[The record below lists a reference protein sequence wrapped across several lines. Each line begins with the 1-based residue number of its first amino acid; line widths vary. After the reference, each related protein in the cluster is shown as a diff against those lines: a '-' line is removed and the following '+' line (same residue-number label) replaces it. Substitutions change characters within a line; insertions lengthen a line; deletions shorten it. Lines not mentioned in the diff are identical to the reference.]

1 VLKFSPA
8 EGHYFKEFLSM
19 ERYAKSLI
27 VVILIS
33 FLAACSSESGDE
45 GKADKKQQA
54 TSDTTFYFGARIIPG
69 DGSPAMEEATFIVSN
84 GKFTAVGKK
93 GDFTPPKG
101 SGRVDLSGRTLTPIF
116 FNLQA
121 QPGLSNGPLYGP
133 KNYSRESVMA
143 DLDRYAYY
151 GIMGVLSGGTD
162 DNDLATQI
170 RDDQKQG
177 KANGA
182 RLFSSGRGIVAKG
195 GGPAGLGN
203 IPIAV
208 SGESDARKAVADQA
222 DKKVDAIKLWM
233 DDGEGKGAKLKADAY
248 TAAIDE
254 AHKHNLKVVAEVF
267 DLSDAKDLVKAGV
280 DGFVTSIRDR
290 EADDQLISAMKEKNV
305 FLAPALTSA
314 EAKFVYADKPNW
326 LGEQTMRE
334 AYPAQLSAYLMD
346 SITVNKFKRN
356 ADLGALRQEY
366 ATAMKNLKKLA
377 DGGVKIAL
385 GTNSGS
391 ADTYPGYFDLREM
404 IAMAEAGMQPADVIK
419 AATSVPAAFLGDNDH
434 GTIAVGKAAD
444 FLSMPNSPL
453 EKMTNIK
460 DVGSL
465 YLKGAEVERSSM
477 IQNITINVPKITEK
491 DRAADAAAEAEA
503 ARLAAEAKLPHYGK
517 FVLGS
522 SAMVRSMAVPT
533 PKGSKADIKPGPPD
547 RITVSMKG
555 ASASEL
561 HEFYAKALPTY
572 KWNASGNCWQRQNP
586 ISNKGETLCVESA
599 NNSAA
604 IQITEK

>member
-1 VLKFSPA
+1 
-8 EGHYFKEFLSM
+8 M
-19 ERYAKSLI
+19 QRYAKSLI
-27 VVILIS
+27 VAALIS
-33 FLAACSSESGDE
+33 LLAACSSESGDQ
-45 GKADKKQQA
+45 GKGETKKQQGGN
-54 TSDTTFYFGARIIPG
+54 DITFYFGARVIPG
-69 DGSPAMEEATFIVSN
+69 DGSPIIEGATFIISN
-84 GKFTAVGKK
+84 GKFTALGKK
-93 GDFTPPKG
+93 GEVQPPRG
-101 SGRVDLSGRTLTPIF
+101 GGQVDLNGRTVLPVL

-133 KNYSRESVMA
+133 KNYTRESVTA
-143 DLDRYAYY
+143 DLDRYAYF
-151 GIMGVLSGGTD
+151 GVMGVLSGGTD

-170 RDDQKQG
+170 KDDQKQG

-182 RLFSSGRGIVAKG
+182 RLFSAGRGIVAKG

-208 SGESDARKAVADQA
+208 ANESDARKAVADQA

-233 DDGEGKGAKLKADAY
+233 DDGEGKGAKLKSDVY
-248 TAAIDE
+248 TAAINE

-267 DLSDAKDLVKAGV
+267 DLADAKDLVKAGV

-290 EADDQLISAMKEKNV
+290 EVDDQLISAMKEKNV
-305 FLAPALTSA
+305 FLAPALTTA

-334 AYPAQLSAYLMD
+334 VYPAQLSAYLMD
-346 SITVNKFKRN
+346 TVTVNKFKRN
-356 ADLGALRQEY
+356 ENLGALRQAY
-366 ATAMKNLKKLA
+366 TTATKNLKKLA

-391 ADTYPGYFDLREM
+391 PDTYPGYFEAREM
-404 IAMAEAGMQPADVIK
+404 IAMADAGMDPAAVIK
-419 AATSVPAAFLGDNDH
+419 AATVVPAAFLGDNDH

-444 FLSMPNSPL
+444 FLAMGNNPL
-453 EKMTNIK
+453 EKMSYIK
-460 DVGSL
+460 DIGSL
-465 YLKGAEVERSSM
+465 YLRGAEVERSGL

-491 DRAADAAAEAEA
+491 DRAADAAAEVEA

-533 PKGSKADIKPGPPD
+533 PKGSKADIKPGPPE
-547 RITVSMKG
+547 RITLSMRG
-555 ASASEL
+555 ASAAEL
-561 HEFYAKALPTY
+561 H
-572 KWNASGNCWQRQNP
+572 
-586 ISNKGETLCVESA
+586 
-599 NNSAA
+599 
-604 IQITEK
+604 

>member
-1 VLKFSPA
+1 
-8 EGHYFKEFLSM
+8 M

-27 VVILIS
+27 AVMLIS
-33 FLAACSSESGDE
+33 LLAACSSSSGDE
-45 GKADKKQQA
+45 SKGEKKQQSS
-54 TSDTTFYFGARIIPG
+54 SDTTFYFGARVIPG
-69 DGSPAMEEATFIVSN
+69 DGGQIIEGATFIISN
-84 GKFTAVGKK
+84 GKFTALGKK
-93 GDFTPPKG
+93 GEVVAPRG
-101 SGRVDLSGRTLTPIF
+101 AGQVDLTGRTITPVM

-133 KNYSRESVMA
+133 KNYNRESVMA

-151 GIMGVLSGGTD
+151 GILGVLSGGTD
-162 DNDLATQI
+162 DNDLANQI

-182 RLFSSGRGIVAKG
+182 RLYTAGRGLVAKG
-195 GGPAGLGN
+195 GGPSGLGN

-208 SGESDARKAVADQA
+208 GSESDARKAVADQA

-233 DDGEGKGAKLKADAY
+233 DDGEGKGAKLKGDAY
-248 TAAIDE
+248 SAAIDE

-267 DLSDAKDLVKAGV
+267 DLADAKDLVKAGI

-290 EADDQLISAMKEKNV
+290 EVDDQLVSAMKEKNV
-305 FLAPALTSA
+305 FLTPALTAA

-334 AYPAQLSAYLMD
+334 VYPAQLSAYLMD
-346 SITVNKFKRN
+346 SVTVNKFKRN
-356 ADLGALRQEY
+356 ENLAALRQEY
-366 ATAMKNLKKLA
+366 SIAAKNLKKLA
-377 DGGVKIAL
+377 DGGVKIAV

-391 ADTYPGYFDLREM
+391 PDTYPGYFEAREM
-404 IAMAEAGMQPADVIK
+404 IAMADAGMQPADIIK
-419 AATSVPAAFLGDNDH
+419 AATSIPAAILGDNDH
-434 GTIAVGKAAD
+434 GVIAVGKAAD
-444 FLSMPNSPL
+444 FLAMPNSPL
-453 EKMTNIK
+453 EKMSNIK

-465 YLKGAEVERSSM
+465 YLRGAEVERSSM

-491 DRAADAAAEAEA
+491 DRAADAAAEVEA

-533 PKGSKADIKPGPPD
+533 PKGSKFDIKSGPPD
-547 RITVSMKG
+547 RITVSMR
-555 ASASEL
+555 ASAADL

-572 KWNASGNCWQRQNP
+572 KWSAAGNCWQRQHP
-586 ISNKGETLCVESA
+586 VSNKGETLCVESA

-604 IQITEK
+604 IQISEK